1 MDEDKTQI
9 AIHRGHQAAALLDN
23 DVLKDTLQYMRQT
36 CIDAWIATGNTAPWH
51 EIKAIEKFEE
61 HLQHIAANGRY
72 ADEQLAALVRRQKRA

>member
-1 MDEDKTQI
+1 MDEDKTQE

-23 DVLKDTLQYMRQT
+23 DILKDTLQYMKQT
-36 CIDAWIATGNTAPWH
+36 CIDVWIRTGNDQPWY

-72 ADEQLAALVRRQKRA
+72 ADEMLAALVRRRRRA